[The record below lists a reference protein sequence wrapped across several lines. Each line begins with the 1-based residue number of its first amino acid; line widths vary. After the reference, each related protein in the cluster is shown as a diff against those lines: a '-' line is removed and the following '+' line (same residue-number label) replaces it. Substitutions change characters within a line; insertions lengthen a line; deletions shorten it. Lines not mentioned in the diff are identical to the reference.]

1 MSVTAGGTPPYG
13 LLVNTVTLLLRP
25 PYFVS
30 AKSSSI
36 FWKENPVNAAIPL
49 DPNGQIGA

>member
-30 AKSSSI
+30 AKSSI
-36 FWKENPVNAAIPL
+36 FWKENPINAAILL